1 MRKYSKQNKNFI
13 VVVLYVIS
21 SITAIYTLFSIYNSY
36 IYISGLVNNNG
47 LVISEQLMSVVSYYI
62 NASMPYVFYTIAIW
76 GIGYIIYKLDNL
88 KMYETNSEDNQVEKD
103 INIEGAEEDLDSFI
117 NELKSDNIQ

>member
-36 IYISGLVNNNG
+36 IYISGLVNNKG
-47 LVISEQLMSVVSYYI
+47 LVISEQLMSVISYYI

-88 KMYETNSEDNQVEKD
+88 KMYEANSEDNQVEKYID
-103 INIEGAEEDLDSFI
+103 MEKAEQDLDSFVST
-117 NELKSDNIQ
+117 LKSK

>member
-117 NELKSDNIQ
+117 NELKSDSIQ

>member
-103 INIEGAEEDLDSFI
+103 INIEGGEEDLDSFI

>member
-47 LVISEQLMSVVSYYI
+47 LVISEQLMSVISYYI

-103 INIEGAEEDLDSFI
+103 INIEEAEEDLDSFI
-117 NELKSDNIQ
+117 NELKSDSIQ

>member
-47 LVISEQLMSVVSYYI
+47 LVISEQLMSVISYYI
-62 NASMPYVFYTIAIW
+62 NASMPYVFYTIAIL

-117 NELKSDNIQ
+117 NELKSDSIQ